1 MAQVFICRDFALDP
15 LLDEISQALQ
25 GQGITVVRGPESRP
39 GHKLAYAPQDYPRY
53 FGETDIAMFSSRS
66 IASRELLLAAPRL
79 RGIVNPTIGLE
90 TVDLKAADELGII
103 VGHGAVPENYLG
115 MAEATVMLMLNLR
128 YNLRASEEVMR
139 GVRPRPPSLAAHA
152 HGRMLRGCTVGIVG
166 MGRIARATIERLQPF
181 DVNLLV
187 YSPRTPAD
195 AFAPGVA
202 RVDFD
207 QLIAQSD
214 IVGLFA
220 SVNKDNRA
228 MVDERALGMMK
239 PTAYLV
245 NVARGELVDEVALFR
260 ALKERRIA
268 GAALDVFAIEPLPA
282 DSPLRTLD
290 NVILTPHMVGTTRE
304 GFAAVAPAA
313 LVNIARVLRGELPL
327 YCKNPHAE
335 PQWRER
341 LKCLS

>member
-1 MAQVFICRDFALDP
+1 M
-15 LLDEISQALQ
+15 
-25 GQGITVVRGPESRP
+25 
-39 GHKLAYAPQDYPRY
+39 
-53 FGETDIAMFSSRS
+53 
-66 IASRELLLAAPRL
+66 
-79 RGIVNPTIGLE
+79 
-90 TVDLKAADELGII
+90 
-103 VGHGAVPENYLG
+103 
-115 MAEATVMLMLNLR
+115 
-128 YNLRASEEVMR
+128 
-139 GVRPRPPSLAAHA
+139 
-152 HGRMLRGCTVGIVG
+152 GIVG

-187 YSPRTPAD
+187 YSPRTPTS
-195 AFAPGVA
+195 AFPPGVA

-239 PTAYLV
+239 PPAYLV

-268 GAALDVFAIEPLPA
+268 GAALDVFAIEPLPV